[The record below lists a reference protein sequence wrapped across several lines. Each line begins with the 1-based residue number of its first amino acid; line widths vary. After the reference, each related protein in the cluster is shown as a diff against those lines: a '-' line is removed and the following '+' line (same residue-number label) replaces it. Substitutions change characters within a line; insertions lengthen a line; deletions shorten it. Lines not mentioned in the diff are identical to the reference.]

1 MTDSTNPHDRRH
13 VPYVSSEAV
22 LALNQELRKDGN
34 NARALPDQSGHV
46 AFQMSAADYMYWT
59 LRYPD
64 LAASDS
70 QIARQAWAKFL
81 RSDDGRKYTI
91 NPNEARKTRR
101 TGVIIK

>member
-1 MTDSTNPHDRRH
+1 MSNQHDKRH

-22 LALNQELRKDGN
+22 LALNEQLRKDSN
-34 NARALPDQSGHV
+34 NPRALPDHSGHV

-64 LAASDS
+64 LAASDA

-91 NPNEARKTRR
+91 NPHEARKTRS
-101 TGVIIK
+101 TGIIIK